1 MPAHASVLPYSPL
14 AAIAVSTIIA
24 GGTWF
29 TVAKTSEEA
38 QRTADGIT
46 QQVLEAQKEMHENA
60 QTPADVAEARAEA
73 DKMIAEANEAIADAV
88 D

>member
-1 MPAHASVLPYSPL
+1 MIMRPI
-14 AAIAVSTIIA
+14 AAIALSTIIA

-46 QQVLEAQKEMHENA
+46 HQVLEAQEQMHKNA
-60 QTPADVAEARAEA
+60 QTTIDARTEAAKARAEA
-73 DKMIAEANEAIADAV
+73 DKMIAEANEAIADSV

>member
-1 MPAHASVLPYSPL
+1 MIMRPL
-14 AAIAVSTIIA
+14 AAITLSAVIA

-46 QQVLEAQKEMHENA
+46 QQVLEAQKEIHENA
-60 QTPADVAEARAEA
+60 QSSVDARTEAAKAQAQADEMIEEA
-73 DKMIAEANEAIADAV
+73 DEAIADSL